1 MFKPISF
8 SCQIEEGLLQELKFF
23 VSACMQ
29 RAQFV
34 KVLSSSQELTNLSS
48 KLPGEVEKD
57 YLQFTD
63 VEAKHRRIKWL
74 VSGHVQGT
82 AGCRGTCWFGAGTK
96 ESGPVSF
103 FSGLFFF
110 FPRWGKHLLWAFAY
124 WKFWESFGELQSPW
138 SLQQGLSV
146 MVLMLAIKNGRE
158 RPWLDALDVKE
169 YILAEWGEL
178 GNPPKGFD
186 YYPGPQVFFS

>member
-63 VEAKHRRIKWL
+63 VEAKHRRIK
-74 VSGHVQGT
+74 
-82 AGCRGTCWFGAGTK
+82 
-96 ESGPVSF
+96 
-103 FSGLFFF
+103 
-110 FPRWGKHLLWAFAY
+110 
-124 WKFWESFGELQSPW
+124 
-138 SLQQGLSV
+138 
-146 MVLMLAIKNGRE
+146 
-158 RPWLDALDVKE
+158 
-169 YILAEWGEL
+169 
-178 GNPPKGFD
+178 
-186 YYPGPQVFFS
+186 

>member
-34 KVLSSSQELTNLSS
+34 KVLSSSQELMNLSS

-103 FSGLFFF
+103 FAAFSQVGKTPSLGLC
-110 FPRWGKHLLWAFAY
+110 LLKVLG
-124 WKFWESFGELQSPW
+124 KFWWAPEPLISPAR
-138 SLQQGLSV
+138 SLS
-146 MVLMLAIKNGRE
+146 NGV
-158 RPWLDALDVKE
+158 DV
-169 YILAEWGEL
+169 
-178 GNPPKGFD
+178 
-186 YYPGPQVFFS
+186 SH